1 MMTTVVVVRV
11 GSTELRQARSGQSGV
26 ASGGACLDWGK
37 QKRGFASPNYRR
49 RASHAGERDTEA
61 VSDNF

>member
-11 GSTELRQARSGQSGV
+11 GSTELRQAGSGQSGV

-37 QKRGFASPNYRR
+37 QKWGFAEPFV
-49 RASHAGERDTEA
+49 AGPRTQETEA
-61 VSDNF
+61 VSDSNF